1 MTDGTEADQLTERVR
16 NCFRTVFPDLSDEQ
30 IETAV
35 RAETEEWDSLAS
47 LELLTVIEEEFGIQ
61 LSDDVVEGLVTFEA
75 ARNAVAQV
83 AA

>member
-1 MTDGTEADQLTERVR
+1 MTDGTQADQLTERVR
-16 NCFRTVFPDLSDEQ
+16 NCFRAVFPDLSDEQ

-61 LSDDVVEGLVTFEA
+61 LSDEVVEGLDTFEA

>member
-1 MTDGTEADQLTERVR
+1 MTGGTEAGQLTERVR
-16 NCFRTVFPDLSDEQ
+16 RCFRTVFPNLSDEQ

-61 LSDDVVEGLVTFEA
+61 LSDDVVEGLDTFEA

>member
-1 MTDGTEADQLTERVR
+1 MMDGTQADQLTERVR
-16 NCFRTVFPDLSDEQ
+16 NCFRAVFPDLSDEQ

-61 LSDDVVEGLVTFEA
+61 LSDEVVEGLDTFEA

>member
-1 MTDGTEADQLTERVR
+1 MTDGADQLTERVR

-61 LSDDVVEGLVTFEA
+61 LSDDAVEGLDTFQA
-75 ARNAVAQV
+75 ARTAVVHVV
-83 AA
+83 A

>member
-1 MTDGTEADQLTERVR
+1 MTGDTEADQLTERVR
-16 NCFRTVFPDLSDEQ
+16 SCFRTVFQDLSDDQ

-35 RAETEEWDSLAS
+35 RAESEEWDSLAS

-61 LSDDVVEGLVTFEA
+61 LSDDVVEGLDTFEA

>member
-1 MTDGTEADQLTERVR
+1 MTDGTQADQLTERVR
-16 NCFRTVFPDLSDEQ
+16 NCFRAVFPHLSDEQ

-61 LSDDVVEGLVTFEA
+61 LSDEVVEGLDTFEA

>member
-1 MTDGTEADQLTERVR
+1 MMDGTQADQLTERVR
-16 NCFRTVFPDLSDEQ
+16 NCFRAVFPDLSDEQ
-30 IETAV
+30 IENAV

-61 LSDDVVEGLVTFEA
+61 LSDEVVEGLDTFEA

>member
-1 MTDGTEADQLTERVR
+1 MTGDVDQQLTERLR
-16 NCFRTVFPDLSDEQ
+16 DCFRAVFPDLSDEQ

-61 LSDDVVEGLVTFEA
+61 LSDDVVEGLDTFEA
-75 ARNAVAQV
+75 ARSAVAHV